1 MENSR
6 GTFRKLD
13 TFAGM
18 TTSPNCP
25 AWCTIHRDPWWTGA
39 HYSDPLELG
48 AVLDIGGVSQPVTL
62 TAVHTKSA
70 SGEWIEVTTEELR
83 HLHMRIDLSGAL
95 RLAEALLAVTGSPE
109 HSQWDRWLQ

>member
-48 AVLDIGGVSQPVTL
+48 AVLDIQGVSQPVTL
-62 TAVHTKSA
+62 TAVRTKSA

>member
-13 TFAGM
+13 TFAVM
-18 TTSPNCP
+18 TTPPNCP
-25 AWCTIHRDPWWTGA
+25 AWCTIHRHPWWTGA

-48 AVLDIGGVSQPVTL
+48 AVLDLGGVPQPVTL
-62 TAVHTKSA
+62 TAVHTKSS

-95 RLAEALLAVTGSPE
+95 RLAEALLAVTGSEE
-109 HSQWDRWLQ
+109 HSHWDRWLQ